1 MRRPSVG
8 KDGGAK
14 DAFAP
19 FRSKNRSFPGSLWC
33 ELRDS
38 NLLPN
43 IFGALGGSQF
53 QQKTADMML
62 FSVNIMENRFGEKLR
77 PVKGSVAMVIPE

>member
-1 MRRPSVG
+1 M
-8 KDGGAK
+8 
-14 DAFAP
+14 
-19 FRSKNRSFPGSLWC
+19 WC

-38 NLLPN
+38 NLLLN
-43 IFGALGGSQF
+43 IFGALVGSQF

-77 PVKGSVAMVIPE
+77 PVKGSVVLAILV